1 MAAYGNASNIAH
13 IAAAW
18 NDYFVFGFS
27 RNPLRRA
34 ISQYQ
39 YLSTFISPECSDTPS
54 WDAFCADPFVLG
66 DLCADRNRSE
76 RCCTEMTVDEAEHHY
91 LHASPQA
98 NCFTTLDGRLAL
110 DWLGRVENFEDD
122 LAELLRILNSRPGVP
137 KIPARPPRKANYNA
151 SPCEPGGGSSQL
163 NNQAHRRLAW
173 QVRNG
178 TANPCDKMELF
189 RGRHAACYTGVT
201 SFFQEDIALL
211 M

>member
-1 MAAYGNASNIAH
+1 LELKGCLLASHFEDLGQGAAP
-13 IAAAW
+13 
-18 NDYFVFGFS
+18 FFS
-27 RNPLRRA
+27 CILSRPDHPPLPTARLPA
-34 ISQYQ
+34 Q
-39 YLSTFISPECSDTPS
+39 
-54 WDAFCADPFVLG
+54 G